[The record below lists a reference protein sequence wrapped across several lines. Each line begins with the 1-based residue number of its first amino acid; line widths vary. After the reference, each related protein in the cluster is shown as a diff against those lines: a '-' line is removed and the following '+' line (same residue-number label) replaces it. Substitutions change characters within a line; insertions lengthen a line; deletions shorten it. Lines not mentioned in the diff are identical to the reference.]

1 MLRIGLN
8 LYNFKE
14 RGELVIVKWIDLPP
28 LWLLGCLFL
37 TWLSPSTS
45 FLAKSFELGLGLL
58 ILAGGLVFFALLE
71 FAKARTTVIPRQS
84 PNALITSGVFRF
96 SRNPIYLA
104 DVLVLMG
111 FSLIWAKPLGLLL
124 VPLFFVLLDRRFIRG
139 EEQKLRAAFPD
150 AFDDYVSMTRRWL

>member
-14 RGELVIVKWIDLPP
+14 LGELVIVKWIDLPP

-37 TWLSPSTS
+37 TWISPWTS
-45 FLAKSFELGLGLL
+45 FWVMSFEFGLALL

-84 PNALITSGVFRF
+84 PNALITTGIFRF

-104 DVLVLMG
+104 DLLVLMG
-111 FSLIWAKPLGLLL
+111 FSLIWGKPLGIVL

-139 EEQKLRAAFPD
+139 EEQELRAAFPD
-150 AFDDYVSMTRRWL
+150 EFDDFVSVTRRWL